1 MSSTQRPRPKLNA
14 KEVAE
19 KVLENYQG
27 SDGRRS
33 ITDRDMD
40 FIVRE
45 VVKQIRD
52 KQVEIPAGR

>member
-1 MSSTQRPRPKLNA
+1 M
-14 KEVAE
+14 
-19 KVLENYQG
+19 LENYQG